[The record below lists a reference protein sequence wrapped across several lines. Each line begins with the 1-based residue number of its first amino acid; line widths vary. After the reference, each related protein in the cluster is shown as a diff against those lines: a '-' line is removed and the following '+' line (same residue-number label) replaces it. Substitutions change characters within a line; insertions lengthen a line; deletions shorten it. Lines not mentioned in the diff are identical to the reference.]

1 MRTVPMMV
9 ETSQRSWGF
18 GQDASRAWSAQ
29 WGIMSQEIA
38 AHVPSASFTVAT
50 CSYEPDE
57 TSGPGRTDVSPAATA
72 EETDVWA
79 LASASSPMSEKR
91 MLPEAE
97 SCAPRYAVE
106 SESGSR

>member
-9 ETSQRSWGF
+9 EVSQRSWGF

-38 AHVPSASFTVAT
+38 AQVPSASFTAAT
-50 CSYEPDE
+50 RAYEPDE
-57 TSGPGRTDVSPAATA
+57 TSGPGRADVSPAATA

-91 MLPEAE
+91 TLPEAE
-97 SCAPRYAVE
+97 SRATRYAVE